1 MSIKNGLNEMLV
13 SIVKE
18 KLDEQYVKLSNA
30 LRDAHQQGHGEWLDR
45 EWLDDM
51 MFGDNNIVHEQLDGL
66 IEGVD
71 YTDEDLQDMR
81 DYQSDL
87 RYALIVTYDLQY

>member
-13 SIVKE
+13 GIVKE
-18 KLDEQYVKLSNA
+18 KLDEQYVELSNA
-30 LRDAHQQGHGEWLDR
+30 LRDAQQQGHGDWLDR
-45 EWLDDM
+45 EWLSGM
-51 MFGDNNIVHEQLDGL
+51 MFSDNDIIDEQLHGL

-71 YTDEDLQDMR
+71 YTEQDLLDMR

-87 RYALIVTYDLQY
+87 RYELIAIYELQ